1 LGVGDS
7 SSESRKKLGTIALLY
22 FIQGA
27 PAAIL
32 WEVLPVYFRINGVSL
47 RAIGGL
53 RLLELPYS
61 LKVLWSPLVHRFGER
76 RFWVL
81 ACMLGI
87 AAVLFALPFVDIAG
101 VGLIVLLLILA
112 LTTLSATQDVAI
124 DSYSVG
130 LVDRAEEG
138 AANGVRA
145 SAYRVALVA
154 IGGGAVF
161 LAGVLAW
168 NSLFV
173 MAGVVFAALGF
184 VVLTLPRLSLPEEAK
199 EHWLAGFTAWAGT
212 WKVIPLILFVL
223 TYKLG
228 EFAIGPM
235 VKPFWVDYG
244 RTIWPVQE
252 DLMFQ
257 IGMFPTTF
265 GIVLSVVGA
274 LMGGAFVS
282 RYGIFHAIWFLGLLQ
297 AGSNLGYSVV
307 EWLDL
312 GRFGLYGAS
321 MFESLSGGLG
331 TAAFLAFLMNV
342 CQKEHATVQYA
353 FLSSVFFSYRQVNRR
368 DQRSGRGEIRFRQLL
383 RDYVLAVDAGVFV
396 IALGETMDPGGSS
409 AAVQASVI
417 YLTLRNKRI
426 TAAFATALSL
436 ARPARRSIIGTEVSG
451 TTRAREII
459 FSRQRVPA
467 AV

>member
-1 LGVGDS
+1 MFALFQKMLGAGYS
-7 SSESRKKLGTIALLY
+7 SASRKKLGVVALLY

-61 LKVLWSPLVHRFGER
+61 LKVFWSPLVHRYGDR
-76 RFWVL
+76 RLWVT

-87 AAVLFALPFVDIAG
+87 AGVLFALPFVDVAG
-101 VGLIVLLLILA
+101 VGLIVLVLILA
-112 LTTLSATQDVAI
+112 LTTLSATQDIAI

-130 LVDRAEEG
+130 LVNRDEEG

-145 SAYRVALVA
+145 SAYRVALVCA
-154 IGGGAVF
+154 GGGLVF
-161 LAGVLAW
+161 LAAVLAW
-168 NSLFV
+168 NSLFIL
-173 MAGVVFAALGF
+173 AGSVFALLGFAALA
-184 VVLTLPRLSLPEEAK
+184 VPRLRLPDEAR
-199 EHWLAGFTAWAGT
+199 EHWWKGFTGWAGT
-212 WKVIPLILFVL
+212 WRVVPLIAFVL

-244 RTIWPVQE
+244 KAIWPMQD

-257 IGMFPTTF
+257 IGLFPTTF
-265 GIVLSVVGA
+265 GIVLSIAGA
-274 LMGGAFVS
+274 LAGGAFIS
-282 RYGIFHAIWFLGLLQ
+282 RYGIFHGVWFLGLLQ
-297 AGSNLGYSVV
+297 AVSNVGYSLV

-321 MFESLSGGLG
+321 MFESVSGGLG

-342 CQKEHATVQYA
+342 CDKQHATVQYA
-353 FLSSVFFSYRQVNRR
+353 FLSSVFSLTGRLIGGISGLGAEKYGYGNYFAITFLLSMPAYLLLPWVKQWIHEDDRR
-368 DQRSGRGEIRFRQLL
+368 VTS
-383 RDYVLAVDAGVFV
+383 A
-396 IALGETMDPGGSS
+396 GETETRGQGERRQGG
-409 AAVQASVI
+409 
-417 YLTLRNKRI
+417 
-426 TAAFATALSL
+426 
-436 ARPARRSIIGTEVSG
+436 
-451 TTRAREII
+451 
-459 FSRQRVPA
+459 
-467 AV
+467 

>member
-1 LGVGDS
+1 MREDSPASRQKLGV
-7 SSESRKKLGTIALLY
+7 IALLY

-27 PAAIL
+27 PAAVL
-32 WEVLPVYFRINGVSL
+32 WEVLPVYLRVNGVSL
-47 RAIGGL
+47 SAIGGL

-61 LKVLWSPLVHRFGER
+61 LKVFWSPLVHRYGDR
-76 RFWVL
+76 RFWIIL
-81 ACMLGI
+81 CMLGI
-87 AAVLFALPFVDIAG
+87 AGVLFALPFVNVAAVG
-101 VGLIVLLLILA
+101 VIVLVLILA

-130 LVDRAEEG
+130 LVDRTEEG

-145 SAYRVALVA
+145 SAYRVALVLV
-154 IGGGAVF
+154 GGGSVF

-173 MAGVVFAALGF
+173 LVGVIFALLGTGAL
-184 VVLTLPRLSLPEEAK
+184 TIPRLSLPEEARH
-199 EHWLAGFTAWAGT
+199 HWLAGFAGWAGT
-212 WKVIPLILFVL
+212 WNVVPLVLFVL

-244 RTIWPVQE
+244 KTIWPAQE

-274 LMGGAFVS
+274 LMGGAFIS
-282 RYGIFHAIWFLGLLQ
+282 RYGIFHGVWFLGLLQ
-297 AGSNLGYSVV
+297 AVSNLGYALVD
-307 EWLDL
+307 WFNL

-353 FLSSVFFSYRQVNRR
+353 FLSSVFSLT
-368 DQRSGRGEIRFRQLL
+368 GRLIG
-383 RDYVLAVDAGVFV
+383 
-396 IALGETMDPGGSS
+396 
-409 AAVQASVI
+409 
-417 YLTLRNKRI
+417 
-426 TAAFATALSL
+426 ALSGL
-436 ARPARRSIIGTEVSG
+436 GAERYGFANYFAITFLLSMPAYLLLPWVKHWIQEEPKIKKAGN
-451 TTRAREII
+451 
-459 FSRQRVPA
+459 
-467 AV
+467 

>member
-1 LGVGDS
+1 MQSWLWRLVGVPANSSASRRKLGVV
-7 SSESRKKLGTIALLY
+7 ALLY

-61 LKVLWSPLVHRFGER
+61 LKVFWSPLVHRYGDR
-76 RFWVL
+76 RHWVL

-87 AAVLFALPFVDIAG
+87 AAVLFVLPSVDVAAVG
-101 VGLIVLLLILA
+101 VIVLVLILA

-130 LVDRAEEG
+130 LVSRNEEG

-145 SAYRVALVA
+145 SAYRVALVSV
-154 IGGGAVF
+154 GGGLVF
-161 LAGVLAW
+161 LAAAVAW
-168 NSLFV
+168 NSLFLLA
-173 MAGVVFAALGF
+173 AGVFAILGFAALAI
-184 VVLTLPRLSLPEEAK
+184 PRLKLPDEARA
-199 EHWLAGFTAWAGT
+199 HWWQGFAGWAGT
-212 WKVIPLILFVL
+212 WRVLPLIAFVL

-244 RTIWPVQE
+244 KSLWTQE

-257 IGMFPTTF
+257 IGLFPTTF
-265 GIVLSVVGA
+265 GIVLSIVGA
-274 LMGGAFVS
+274 LTGGAFIS
-282 RYGIFHAIWFLGLLQ
+282 RYGIFHGVWFLGLLQ
-297 AGSNLGYSVV
+297 AVSNLGYSLV

-321 MFESLSGGLG
+321 MFESVSGGLG

-342 CQKEHATVQYA
+342 CDKEHATVQYA
-353 FLSSVFFSYRQVNRR
+353 FLSSVFSLT
-368 DQRSGRGEIRFRQLL
+368 GRL
-383 RDYVLAVDAGVFV
+383 
-396 IALGETMDPGGSS
+396 
-409 AAVQASVI
+409 
-417 YLTLRNKRI
+417 
-426 TAAFATALSL
+426 
-436 ARPARRSIIGTEVSG
+436 IGAVSG
-451 TTRAREII
+451 LGAEKYGYGNYFAIT
-459 FSRQRVPA
+459 FLLSMPA
-467 AV
+467 YLFLPWVKAWIHEEMKPGQTNSGSCPG

>member
-1 LGVGDS
+1 MSEWLWNLVGVRDGS
-7 SSESRKKLGTIALLY
+7 PESRRKLRVVALLY

-61 LKVLWSPLVHRFGER
+61 LKVFWSPLVHRYGDR

-87 AAVLFALPFVDIAG
+87 AAVLFALPFVNVAAVG
-101 VGLIVLLLILA
+101 VIVLLLILA
-112 LTTLSATQDVAI
+112 LTTLSATQDIAI

-130 LVDRAEEG
+130 LISRAEEG

-145 SAYRVALVA
+145 SAYRVALVCA
-154 IGGGAVF
+154 GGGLVF
-161 LAGVLAW
+161 LAAVLEWNALFVLA
-168 NSLFV
+168 
-173 MAGVVFAALGF
+173 GAAFTLLGF
-184 VVLTLPRLSLPEEAK
+184 AVLMIPHLSLPEEAR
-199 EHWLAGFTAWAGT
+199 EHWLKGFVGWAGT
-212 WKVIPLILFVL
+212 WRVVPLVLFVL

-244 RTIWPVQE
+244 KSIWPIQD

-257 IGMFPTTF
+257 IGLFPTTV

-274 LMGGAFVS
+274 LAGGAFVS
-282 RYGIFHAIWFLGLLQ
+282 RFGIFHGVWFLGLLQ
-297 AGSNLGYSVV
+297 AVSNLGYSVV
-307 EWLDL
+307 EWFDL

-342 CQKEHATVQYA
+342 CEKENATVQYA
-353 FLSSVFFSYRQVNRR
+353 FLSSVFSLTGRLVGGI
-368 DQRSGRGEIRFRQLL
+368 SGLGAEKFGYGNYFAITFLL
-383 RDYVLAVDAGVFV
+383 SMPAYVLLPW
-396 IALGETMDPGGSS
+396 I
-409 AAVQASVI
+409 
-417 YLTLRNKRI
+417 KRWI
-426 TAAFATALSL
+426 H
-436 ARPARRSIIGTEVSG
+436 ED
-451 TTRAREII
+451 EKK
-459 FSRQRVPA
+459 
-467 AV
+467 

>member
-1 LGVGDS
+1 MSAWLWKLLGVGNS
-7 SSESRKKLGTIALLY
+7 SPESRKKLGVVALLY

-61 LKVLWSPLVHRFGER
+61 LKVFWSPLVHRYGDR
-76 RFWVL
+76 RLWVL

-87 AAVLFALPFVDIAG
+87 AAVLFALPWVNVAG

-130 LVDRAEEG
+130 LVNREEEG

-145 SAYRVALVA
+145 SAYRVALVFV
-154 IGGGAVF
+154 GGGLVF
-161 LAGVLAW
+161 LAAILSW
-168 NSLFV
+168 NSLF
-173 MAGVVFAALGF
+173 MLTGAVFVFLGLAALRIPKLGLAEDAREHWLLGF
-184 VVLTLPRLSLPEEAK
+184 V
-199 EHWLAGFTAWAGT
+199 GWAGT
-212 WKVIPLILFVL
+212 WRVIPLVLFVL

-244 RTIWPVQE
+244 KSIWPAQE

-257 IGMFPTTF
+257 IGLFPTTF

-274 LMGGAFVS
+274 LAGGAFIS
-282 RYGIFHAIWFLGLLQ
+282 RYGIFHGVWCLGLLQ
-297 AGSNLGYSVV
+297 AVSNLGYSVV

-353 FLSSVFFSYRQVNRR
+353 FLSSVFSLTGRLIGGI
-368 DQRSGRGEIRFRQLL
+368 SGLGAEKYGYGNYFAITFLL
-383 RDYVLAVDAGVFV
+383 SMPAYLLLPWVRHWIQENGVKPS
-396 IALGETMDPGGSS
+396 EKS
-409 AAVQASVI
+409 
-417 YLTLRNKRI
+417 
-426 TAAFATALSL
+426 
-436 ARPARRSIIGTEVSG
+436 
-451 TTRAREII
+451 
-459 FSRQRVPA
+459 
-467 AV
+467 

>member
-1 LGVGDS
+1 MTSYFWKWLGAGHFAPAMK
-7 SSESRKKLGTIALLY
+7 KKLGVVALLY

-32 WEVLPVYFRINGVSL
+32 WEVLPVYFRLHGVSL

-61 LKVLWSPLVHRFGER
+61 LKVFWSPLVHRYGDR

-87 AAVLFALPFVDIAG
+87 AAVLMALPFTDVAA

-130 LVDRAEEG
+130 LINRDEEG
-138 AANGVRA
+138 PANGVRA
-145 SAYRVALVA
+145 SAYRVALVVA
-154 IGGGAVF
+154 GGGLVF
-161 LAGVLAW
+161 LATVLQW
-168 NSLFV
+168 NSLF
-173 MAGVVFAALGF
+173 MLAGIAFALLGF
-184 VVLTLPRLSLPEEAK
+184 TALRVPKLSLPDEAR
-199 EHWLAGFTAWAGT
+199 EHWLKGFVGWAGT
-212 WKVIPLILFVL
+212 WRVIPLVLFVL

-244 RTIWPVQE
+244 KSIWPVEE
-252 DLMFQ
+252 DLVFQ
-257 IGMFPTTF
+257 IGVFPTTF

-274 LMGGAFVS
+274 LMGGAFIS
-282 RYGIFHAIWFLGLLQ
+282 RFGIFHGVWLLGLLQ

-307 EWLDL
+307 EWFNL

-321 MFESLSGGLG
+321 MVESLSGGLG

-353 FLSSVFFSYRQVNRR
+353 FLSSIFSLTGRLIGGI
-368 DQRSGRGEIRFRQLL
+368 SGLGAEKYGYG
-383 RDYVLAVDAGVFV
+383 DYF
-396 IALGETMDPGGSS
+396 ALTF
-409 AAVQASVI
+409 
-417 YLTLRNKRI
+417 L
-426 TAAFATALSL
+426 LSL
-436 ARPARRSIIGTEVSG
+436 PAYLLLPWVKQWIHEDKANRTG
-451 TTRAREII
+451 
-459 FSRQRVPA
+459 
-467 AV
+467 

>member
-1 LGVGDS
+1 MRPWFWRALGMPGNSSASRQKLGVV
-7 SSESRKKLGTIALLY
+7 ALLY
-22 FIQGA
+22 FVQGA

-32 WEVLPVYFRINGVSL
+32 WEVLPVYFRLHGVSL

-61 LKVLWSPLVHRFGER
+61 LKVFWSPLVHRYGDR
-76 RFWVL
+76 RIWIV

-87 AAVLFALPFVDIAG
+87 AAILSTLPFVDVAA

-130 LVDRAEEG
+130 LVDREEEG

-145 SAYRVALVA
+145 SAYRVALVFV
-154 IGGGAVF
+154 GGGVVF

-168 NSLFV
+168 NSLFLL
-173 MAGVVFAALGF
+173 AALVFAGMGF
-184 VVLTLPRLSLPEEAK
+184 AVLAIPRLALPRESR
-199 EHWLAGFTAWAGT
+199 EHWLQGFLGWAGT
-212 WKVIPLILFVL
+212 WRVIPLVLFVL

-244 RTIWPVQE
+244 KTIWPVQD
-252 DLMFQ
+252 DLVFQ
-257 IGMFPTTF
+257 IGLFPTTF

-274 LMGGAFVS
+274 LLGGAFIS
-282 RYGIFHAIWFLGLLQ
+282 RYGIFHGVWFLGALQ
-297 AGSNLGYSVV
+297 AVSNLGYSMV

-321 MFESLSGGLG
+321 MLESFSGGLG

-353 FLSSVFFSYRQVNRR
+353 FLSS
-368 DQRSGRGEIRFRQLL
+368 
-383 RDYVLAVDAGVFV
+383 
-396 IALGETMDPGGSS
+396 
-409 AAVQASVI
+409 
-417 YLTLRNKRI
+417 
-426 TAAFATALSL
+426 
-436 ARPARRSIIGTEVSG
+436 
-451 TTRAREII
+451 I
-459 FSRQRVPA
+459 FSLTGRLIGGISGLGAEKYGYGNYFALTFLLSIPA
-467 AV
+467 YLLLPWVKYWIQEKTET